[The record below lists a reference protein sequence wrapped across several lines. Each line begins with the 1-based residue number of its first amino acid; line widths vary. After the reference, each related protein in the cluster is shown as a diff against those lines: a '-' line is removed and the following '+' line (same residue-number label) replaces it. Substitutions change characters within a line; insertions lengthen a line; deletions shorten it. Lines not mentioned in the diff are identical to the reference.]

1 MKRPPRRQRLV
12 FSQVERVGSVI
23 ILKTRKWMTRNAGWE
38 VQRILLYERSWG
50 NPQRVCVV
58 GFGWNWGAFLNFW
71 IIVCLKLMLG
81 TWSERDEIQI
91 ASWTVHEVFW
101 YIKTERKSG
110 NYNPKLTFVYFLLD
124 CFDMSSRQNYWMNR
138 VVRSCLELWS
148 SSSKLP
154 KPIPRIHVQMNRGHQ
169 FQIGLHFLSF
179 LCAFCGAFTPL
190 VHVWTLLLHVFEGT

>member
-1 MKRPPRRQRLV
+1 MQDGKFKGFFCMKEVGVIHNV
-12 FSQVERVGSVI
+12 FAWLDLGGIGECFWQ
-23 ILKTRKWMTRNAGWE
+23 
-38 VQRILLYERSWG
+38 
-50 NPQRVCVV
+50 
-58 GFGWNWGAFLNFW
+58 NFW

-81 TWSERDEIQI
+81 TWSERDEIRI

-169 FQIGLHFLSF
+169 FQIGFHFLSF
-179 LCAFCGAFTPL
+179 LRAFWGAFTPL